1 MGGKGVEPLWARSP
15 TAFEA
20 VASASSATRPL
31 SDEAIL
37 FSLILKES
45 ISGFNQN
52 ADEEC
57 LHGILSKFFTLS

>member
-1 MGGKGVEPLWARSP
+1 
-15 TAFEA
+15 
-20 VASASSATRPL
+20 
-31 SDEAIL
+31 
-37 FSLILKES
+37 LKES